1 MVKLDNDLRELIAA
15 VREERKPHKTCLSV
29 QDGVDMRALLGE
41 IIDKDVYREDYE
53 TVTETLLFEPLP
65 YRDAIGALKRIRDS
79 GLF

>member
-1 MVKLDNDLRELIAA
+1 MK
-15 VREERKPHKTCLSV
+15 
-29 QDGVDMRALLGE
+29 ALLGE